1 MNTELKNAVKATD
14 SKAQYDTSAKRL
26 LGQKSILAHILVKT
40 VDEFKGMNPKDVVD
54 CIEGTPH
61 ISTVPVEPGL
71 TNAASEKNGERLVG
85 FNTENEEINEGLV
98 RFDIVFYVRM
108 RDGLSQII
116 INVEAQ
122 KDEPTSY
129 EILNR
134 AIFYASR
141 LVSSQ
146 KERDFVKSGYDDI
159 KRVYSIWICMNMEQN
174 SMNHIHFVND
184 AVIGNHEWKGKI
196 DLINII
202 MIGIAKELPEQ
213 DERYELHRLLGAL
226 LSQKLTVDE
235 KMSIMETEYDIE
247 LEENLRR
254 DVSTMCNLSEG
265 IEEKGIAIGEAR
277 AEATMIARMHKN
289 GMQPEQIAAVT
300 EKSIEEVR
308 KIIADCENG

>member
-1 MNTELKNAVKATD
+1 MEDLAVFF
-14 SKAQYDTSAKRL
+14 
-26 LGQKSILAHILVKT
+26 KSILVHILVKT

-108 RDGLSQII
+108 LDGLSQII

>member
-1 MNTELKNAVKATD
+1 M
-14 SKAQYDTSAKRL
+14 
-26 LGQKSILAHILVKT
+26 
-40 VDEFKGMNPKDVVD
+40 
-54 CIEGTPH
+54 
-61 ISTVPVEPGL
+61 
-71 TNAASEKNGERLVG
+71 
-85 FNTENEEINEGLV
+85 
-98 RFDIVFYVRM
+98 
-108 RDGLSQII
+108 
-116 INVEAQ
+116 EAQ

-141 LVSSQ
+141 LISSQ

-226 LSQKLTVDE
+226 LAQKLTVDE

-277 AEATMIARMHKN
+277 AEASMIARMHKN

>member
-1 MNTELKNAVKATD
+1 MFSDPPNERKTASASSLSNILQKKAAVQVRLPIRMVLSVLKLC
-14 SKAQYDTSAKRL
+14 S
-26 LGQKSILAHILVKT
+26 
-40 VDEFKGMNPKDVVD
+40 VDN
-54 CIEGTPH
+54 
-61 ISTVPVEPGL
+61 
-71 TNAASEKNGERLVG
+71 
-85 FNTENEEINEGLV
+85 
-98 RFDIVFYVRM
+98 
-108 RDGLSQII
+108 
-116 INVEAQ
+116 
-122 KDEPTSY
+122 
-129 EILNR
+129 
-134 AIFYASR
+134 
-141 LVSSQ
+141 
-146 KERDFVKSGYDDI
+146 
-159 KRVYSIWICMNMEQN
+159 
-174 SMNHIHFVND
+174 VND

-226 LSQKLTVDE
+226 LSQNLTVDE

-277 AEATMIARMHKN
+277 AEASMIARMHKN